1 MNLKHTALALVA
13 PLLIHAQDA
22 MTPETLWQLRKI
34 SFQCVSPDHSLVVYK
49 TSQSDLATEKNTHKS
64 YLLNTVSYQSSAFNI
79 GEKSFIQWDKNGL
92 YAFENGKIYISKDKG
107 NSWREFY
114 TIGKDAQNIKI
125 SPDGQK
131 VAFSKEVQ
139 LEKIYGKDIHK
150 DLPKTTAQIY
160 TDLNHRHWDTWHEGK
175 FNHIFVVNTKE
186 NVAKAK
192 DLLEGK
198 PFDTPQKPFGGQEDF
213 VWSPDS
219 KQIVYVTKTK
229 SGKEYAISTNTDI
242 FLYDLASGKTQNLSQ
257 GMMGYDVNPKFS
269 PDGQY
274 LLWQSMSRDGYESDK
289 NDIILMNWKTKS
301 KTNLTKNWDESVTG
315 DTFWDNDSKNIYFT
329 AAFRGTKQL
338 FSVSQNKSVKQITN
352 GKFDVNSVFAQNK
365 NTLFVNRN
373 DAQHSPDFYSVELKN
388 GSMKQVTNI
397 NADFYQK
404 MKVGHSELKMVKTT
418 DGKEMGV
425 WFHYPPDFDPN
436 KKYPTLLYC
445 QGGPQSALSQYFSWR
460 WNFSLMNAHGY
471 IVIAPNRRG
480 MPGWGTQW
488 NEQISKEWGG
498 QAIKDY
504 LSATDFAKSLPYVDS
519 NRMGAVGASYGG
531 YSVLML
537 AGLHENRFK
546 TFISHNGTYDTK
558 SWYGT
563 TEELWFANWDMGGS
577 PWDNPNAKSYTEYNP
592 STYAKNWNRPL
603 MIIQGNIDF
612 RVSYEQGQQ
621 AFQVAR
627 TKNLKSKF
635 LYYPDENHW
644 VLKPQNAIVWQREFF
659 DWLKETL

>member
-1 MNLKHTALALVA
+1 MAIISVDQRIAPDYPVLRHGVCKISVHHHVINIAPESRPDFLMALVDRHIPQGPRQLRCHALPVTDTDLANYFHDAIPLAFSCTLQIPHGDLDKAVIEACWNVLEKALAPSPNLFAETLHKRLRQGIFSLWQALQGGRELDTAVCSLLGLGQGLTPSGDDFLAGIALALHLPQSPYHERLDDLRNALLRHLHRTHAISAANIYTMNLKHTALALVA

-34 SFQCVSPDHSLVVYK
+34 SFQGVSPDHSLVVYK

-64 YLLNTVSYQSSAFNI
+64 YLLNTVSAQSSAFNI

-150 DLPKTTAQIY
+150 DLPKTTAKIY

-274 LLWQSMSRDGYESDK
+274 LLWQSMARDGYESDK

-373 DAQHSPDFYSVELKN
+373 DVQHSPDFYSVELKN
-388 GSMKQVTNI
+388 GAMKQVTNI

-425 WFHYPPDFDPN
+425 WF
-436 KKYPTLLYC
+436 
-445 QGGPQSALSQYFSWR
+445 
-460 WNFSLMNAHGY
+460 
-471 IVIAPNRRG
+471 
-480 MPGWGTQW
+480 GWMW
-488 NEQISKEWGG
+488 
-498 QAIKDY
+498 
-504 LSATDFAKSLPYVDS
+504 SATSIL
-519 NRMGAVGASYGG
+519 
-531 YSVLML
+531 L
-537 AGLHENRFK
+537 
-546 TFISHNGTYDTK
+546 
-558 SWYGT
+558 
-563 TEELWFANWDMGGS
+563 
-577 PWDNPNAKSYTEYNP
+577 
-592 STYAKNWNRPL
+592 
-603 MIIQGNIDF
+603 
-612 RVSYEQGQQ
+612 
-621 AFQVAR
+621 
-627 TKNLKSKF
+627 
-635 LYYPDENHW
+635 
-644 VLKPQNAIVWQREFF
+644 
-659 DWLKETL
+659 